1 MSLSPMDT
9 RLSSSITNGPPTK
22 EVHVSESHK
31 PLQPSIAARYTCA
44 GVMVAIF
51 AVWGQFTFGVVQD
64 EVRVPVGDEIHSWKV
79 PTCLCLSYLISL
91 PVLKAICKRYL
102 WNSVDVRALLTEAM
116 VVYNAGQVLLNGW
129 MVYRTI
135 HAAVCGGHPFIGG
148 TADIVSTGATYAVW
162 VHYCDKYL
170 EFMDT
175 YFMVL
180 RGKMDQVRLLLR
192 YDGNGIFAAH
202 EFLIFVLFVWKVSFL
217 HVYHHVSISLAWW
230 FALKASPGGDCYFGA
245 LVNSWIHV
253 MMYSYY
259 TLALLKI
266 PCPWKRYLTQA
277 QLVQFVSVVG
287 YTIVC
292 YTLQPEGTWFMP
304 YFVQLFEMLSLLV
317 LFLHFY
323 RKAYR
328 SKQAS
333 KKSQAAAEAAA
344 ATSVRIKIV
353 DGEDNGCD
361 EPDTVSS
368 TSSEGVSSDDGDE

>member
-1 MSLSPMDT
+1 MCEATVNAATSKSTTNMSLSPPT
-9 RLSSSITNGPPTK
+9 GSRLSSSMPSTTSSAPPPTK

-31 PLQPSIAARYTCA
+31 PPPQPSLAARYTCA
-44 GVMVAIF
+44 GIMVAIF
-51 AVWGQFTFGVVQD
+51 AVWGQCTFGVVQD

-79 PTCLCLSYLISL
+79 PTGLCLSYLISL
-91 PVLKAICKRYL
+91 PVLKAICQRYL

-135 HAAVCGGHPFIGG
+135 HAVAYGGHPFIGG

-180 RGKMDQVRLLLR
+180 RGKMDQV
-192 YDGNGIFAAH
+192 
-202 EFLIFVLFVWKVSFL
+202 SFL

-230 FALKASPGGDCYFGA
+230 FALKASPGGDSYFGA

-292 YTLQPEGTWFMP
+292 YTLQPAGTWFMP
-304 YFVQLFEMLSLLV
+304 YFVQLFEMVSLLV

-344 ATSVRIKIV
+344 APSVPIKVV
-353 DGEDNGCD
+353 DGEEDNGCD